1 MPKNKETCEYL
12 KKNQETNFKI
22 VGAGVE
28 TMMVGAGMVEALS
41 ALDCVSETVLGA
53 TVGSAAVVGGIG
65 AGISALGGAA
75 MGLNKIAQKALK
87 CDEPEIKTYPQTVSF
102 ESLMLAH
109 QGLQAKLNNKEKD
122 K

>member
-1 MPKNKETCEYL
+1 MRVF

-22 VGAGVE
+22 VGAGVKI
-28 TMMVGAGMVEALS
+28 MMVGAGMVEALS
-41 ALDCVSETVLGA
+41 AFDGLSETVLGV

-87 CDEPEIKTYPQTVSF
+87 CDEPEIKIYPQTVSLD
-102 ESLMLAH
+102 SLMLTH
-109 QGLQAKLNNKEKD
+109 RGLQAKLNNKGKG

>member
-41 ALDCVSETVLGA
+41 ALGCVSETVLGA
-53 TVGSAAVVGGIG
+53 TVGSAVVVGGIG

-87 CDEPEIKTYPQTVSF
+87 CDEPEIKTYPQTVSLD
-102 ESLMLAH
+102 SLMLTH
-109 QGLQAKLNNKEKD
+109 RGLQAKLNNKGKG